1 MSFSPHHVARARHG
15 ALAAL
20 ALTALTLGA
29 CAEPITA
36 VDADVASA
44 PQGLSDPSR
53 PMTSAS
59 YIVQF
64 ADDERDAPGLARQLV
79 AAQGG
84 ALRFT
89 YTDAIKGFAA
99 ELPPQAVDALKRNPR
114 VRLIEPDVQV
124 QLFTGGTQSSPP
136 SWGLDRIDQR
146 NTARDGSYTYGND
159 GSGVHAYIFDT
170 GIRST
175 HAQFTG
181 RLGAG
186 YTVIND
192 GNGTED
198 CQGHGTH
205 VAGTVGGSLHG
216 VAKGVTLHAIR
227 VFGCTGGA
235 STSGIIAALD
245 WVVKNGQR
253 PAVANMSLGGG
264 FSSTFNTAIQNAV
277 TAGIT
282 MVVAAGNSS
291 ADACN
296 VSPASAPAAITVGST
311 ASSDAMSS
319 FSNHGPCVDLFAPG
333 SSIVSTS
340 YAGNTAT
347 TTMSGTSMASPHVA
361 GAAALYLSA
370 NPSATPAQV
379 DAALKT
385 NATGNT
391 ITSLPVNTA
400 NLLLFTGFIGGA
412 GTTPTPP
419 PPTEPP
425 PANVAPTAGF
435 AVACSGL
442 TCSFTDQSSDSDGS
456 IASRQWSF
464 GDGSAST
471 ATNPS
476 RTYLA
481 GGTYTVTLTVTDNA
495 GATATTTRSVTVT
508 APPTTNAAPTASF
521 SAQCQGNRSACSFN
535 GSSSSDDKGVVR
547 YEWNF
552 GDGTATRTTTASGV
566 SYTYLRTGTFT
577 VTLTVFD
584 AEGLSSSTT
593 RTVTVRRL

>member
-1 MSFSPHHVARARHG
+1 MSFSPHSASRARYS
-15 ALAAL
+15 ALGAL
-20 ALTALTLGA
+20 ALTALALSA
-29 CAEPITA
+29 CTEPITA
-36 VDADVASA
+36 VDTDITSA
-44 PQGLSDPSR
+44 TQSLADPSR
-53 PMTSAS
+53 PTTSAS

-64 ADDERDAPGLARQLV
+64 GDDERDVPGLARQLV
-79 AAQGG
+79 SANGG

-89 YTDAIKGFAA
+89 YTAALKGFAA
-99 ELPPQAVDALKRNPR
+99 ELPPQAVEALMRNPR
-114 VRLIEPDVQV
+114 VRLVEPDVQV
-124 QLFTGGTQSSPP
+124 QLFAGGTQTSPP

-146 NTARDGSYTYGND
+146 STARDGSYTYGND

-175 HAQFTG
+175 HTQFTG
-181 RLGAG
+181 RLGTG
-186 YTVIND
+186 YTVIAD

-205 VAGTVGGSLHG
+205 VAGTVGGTLHG

-235 STSGIIAALD
+235 STSGIISALD

-277 TAGIT
+277 AAGIT
-282 MVVAAGNSS
+282 VVVAAGNST

-296 VSPASAPAAITVGST
+296 VSPASAPAAITVGSS

-361 GAAALYLSA
+361 GAAALFLAA

-391 ITSLPVNTA
+391 ISSLPVNTP
-400 NLLLFTGFIGGA
+400 NLLLFTGFIGSA
-412 GTTPTPP
+412 GTTPT
-419 PPTEPP
+419 PTEPP

-435 AVACSGL
+435 AVACSEL
-442 TCSFTDQSSDSDGS
+442 SCSFTDQSSDSDGT

-464 GDGSAST
+464 GDGSVST

-495 GATATTTRSVTVT
+495 GATATATRSVTVT
-508 APPTTNAAPTASF
+508 APVLTNTAPTASF
-521 SAQCQGNRSACSFN
+521 TAQCQGNRSSCTFSGGAST
-535 GSSSSDDKGVVR
+535 DDKGVVR

-552 GDGTATRTTTASGV
+552 GDGTSTRSTTTAST
-566 SYTYLRTGTFT
+566 SYKYSRVGTFT

-593 RTVTVRRL
+593 RSVTVRRL